1 MERSGSGVGGE
12 RVAFRFRER
21 VRFADLDARGHL
33 NNVAFLALVEAAR
46 QAFLKALGV
55 GYEPTR
61 PQVRDLI
68 LARNEIDYRAQAS
81 WEDEVL
87 VRLWPEDIGDKSF
100 RLRFEMC
107 VGEKTIAEGHS
118 AYVGFDYEQQEPAAL
133 EARLKAALEA
143 WGQGPRGTRTVMPER
158 PDSEDLDPADD
169 VPSGLPDDAPEDEPL
184 GPGEHDPDAAP
195 PGEER
200 QPGIPDAGE
209 PPASA

>member
-46 QAFLKALGV
+46 QAFLKELGV

-61 PQVRDLI
+61 PQARDLI
-68 LARNEIDYRAQAS
+68 LARNEIDYRAQAC

-87 VRLWPEDIGDKSF
+87 VRLWPEEIGDKSF

-107 VGEKTIAEGHS
+107 VGETTIAEGHS
-118 AYVGFDYEQQEPAAL
+118 AYVGFDYEQQEAAAL
-133 EARLKAALEA
+133 DPRLKAALEA
-143 WGQGPRGTRTVMPER
+143 WGQAPGGTRTVMPER
-158 PDSEDLDPADD
+158 PDSEDLDPAD
-169 VPSGLPDDAPEDEPL
+169 VPSGLPDDAPADEPL